1 MKRNQK
7 ASGDHENQPCKGIY
21 NNWILVLF
29 ISNLRFVSLTVIRL
43 FCSVLSIRCRVNS
56 FLKNIPHQKLRNNE
70 SELFAGSDFLPP
82 KKSIEC
88 TKAPASHLRYYFFFQ
103 SHPPSVLHHGVLR
116 EIAQS
121 LWVPGWATF
130 EVCRRI
136 KPVKHLRQ
144 IKLKKSYNQEKHRK
158 VSNFKFHTN
167 VSISFKNS
175 TTTRRKSTYFLST
188 QINQRLHALL
198 AQVSHPT

>member
-1 MKRNQK
+1 MNQSCSRARISFRPRK
-7 ASGDHENQPCKGIY
+7 ASSAQKHRRRTC
-21 NNWILVLF
+21 
-29 ISNLRFVSLTVIRL
+29 VI
-43 FCSVLSIRCRVNS
+43 I
-56 FLKNIPHQKLRNNE
+56 
-70 SELFAGSDFLPP
+70 
-82 KKSIEC
+82 
-88 TKAPASHLRYYFFFQ
+88 FFFQ

-188 QINQRLHALL
+188 QINQRLHALR